1 MIKEAF
7 GEGLTVEEAKENAVL
22 TLNARSDDDVMFD
35 VVEMPKQKVLGLFGG
50 KLAKVRAYVE
60 LPDEKPA
67 RKPKADKNDRK
78 KKNDKPQK
86 KAKNNAP
93 IDDKNQASK
102 EYENAVPAEEIEKD
116 SPAGRAVAYVSN
128 IIGHLGCK
136 NVEIKVAPRENGA
149 VLILSGDGL
158 GVVIGRRGET
168 LDSLQYLASLAANSG
183 NGYFKVSL
191 DIGNYRERREK
202 TLISLAKRVSAQVI
216 STSRSKSLEPMN
228 PYERRIIHTAVQEIE
243 GVTSGSVGEGSSRR
257 VVISPVK
264 GATKKVEEAPAR
276 APKKDAE
283 NAPLYGKIN

>member
-22 TLNARSDDDVMFD
+22 ALNARSDDDVMFD
-35 VVEMPKQKVLGLFGG
+35 VVEMPKAKVLGIFGG

-67 RKPKADKNDRK
+67 RRPKNDKNLKQNKNDR
-78 KKNDKPQK
+78 PAK
-86 KAKNNAP
+86 KAKPAAA
-93 IDDKNQASK
+93 KEEKAQVSK
-102 EYENAVPAEEIEKD
+102 EYEKAVPAAEISAD
-116 SPAGRAVAYVSN
+116 SPEGRAVAYVKN
-128 IIGHLGCK
+128 VIGHLGCE
-136 NVEIKVAPRENGA
+136 NVEIKVASRENGA

-202 TLISLAKRVSAQVI
+202 TLVSLAKRVSAQVI
-216 STSRSKSLEPMN
+216 ASSRSKSLEPMN
-228 PYERRIIHTAVQEIE
+228 PYERRIIHTAVQEID

-264 GATKKVEEAPAR
+264 GAAKKAEAAPAR

-283 NAPLYGKIN
+283 SAPLYGKIN

>member
-22 TLNARSDDDVMFD
+22 ALNARSDDDVMFD
-35 VVEMPKQKVLGLFGG
+35 VVEMPKAKVLGIFGG

-67 RKPKADKNDRK
+67 RKPKNDKGPKQKKNDR
-78 KKNDKPQK
+78 PAK
-86 KAKNNAP
+86 KAKPAAA
-93 IDDKNQASK
+93 KEEKAQATK
-102 EYENAVPAEEIEKD
+102 EYENAVPAAEINAD
-116 SPAGRAVAYVSN
+116 SPEGRAVAYVKN
-128 IIGHLGCK
+128 VIGHLGCE
-136 NVEIKVAPRENGA
+136 NVEIKVVSRENGA
-149 VLILSGDGL
+149 VLILSGEGL

-216 STSRSKSLEPMN
+216 ASSRSKSLEPMN

-264 GATKKVEEAPAR
+264 GAAKKAESTPAR
-276 APKKDAE
+276 EPKKDAE
-283 NAPLYGKIN
+283 SAPLYGKIN